1 MEKNIDKKQKKS
13 NKFLDALIEIAVE
26 IGAGLLFMGVGAL
39 VAYLC
44 GVDLGSENTDWELV
58 TLIGA
63 IIFIVGLFL
72 VAFIVNFFKKKK
84 EKKNSELLKKVD
96 FESQDDS
103 ADL

>member
-1 MEKNIDKKQKKS
+1 MENNLDKKKKGD
-13 NKFLDALIEIAVE
+13 KIKEALLEIVVE
-26 IGAGLLFMGVGAL
+26 VGAGLLFMGIGAL

-72 VAFIVNFFKKKK
+72 VAFVVNFFKKKK
-84 EKKNSELLKKVD
+84 EKKNGELLKKVD
-96 FESQDDS
+96 CENQDNS
-103 ADL
+103 ADF

>member
-1 MEKNIDKKQKKS
+1 MGKKS
-13 NKFLDALIEIAVE
+13 KRKSKFLDSLIEIAGE
-26 IGAGLLFMGVGAL
+26 LGAGLLFMGIGAL

-84 EKKNSELLKKVD
+84 EKKNGELLKKVD
-96 FESQDDS
+96 FEIQDDS

>member
-1 MEKNIDKKQKKS
+1 MGKKS
-13 NKFLDALIEIAVE
+13 KRKSKFLDALIEIVGE
-26 IGAGLLFMGVGAL
+26 LGAGLLFTGVGAL

-84 EKKNSELLKKVD
+84 EKKNGELLKKVD